1 MKTIKKNAFEG
12 CKNLVIVNLNEG
24 FERVEDECFNGT
36 KIKEVVVPATVN
48 HIGSYAFPKDTIVS
62 QLPAN
67 DLESV
72 WTAKTV
78 RE

>member
-12 CKNLVIVNLNEG
+12 CKNLAAVSLNDGLEWI
-24 FERVEDECFNGT
+24 EDECFYGT

-67 DLESV
+67 DSESV
-72 WTAKTV
+72 WTAKIV

>member
-1 MKTIKKNAFEG
+1 MKTIGENAFKG
-12 CKNLVIVNLNEG
+12 CKNLATVSLNEG
-24 FERVEDECFNGT
+24 LERIEDECFYGT
-36 KIKEVVVPATVN
+36 SIKEVVVPATVN

-67 DLESV
+67 NSESV